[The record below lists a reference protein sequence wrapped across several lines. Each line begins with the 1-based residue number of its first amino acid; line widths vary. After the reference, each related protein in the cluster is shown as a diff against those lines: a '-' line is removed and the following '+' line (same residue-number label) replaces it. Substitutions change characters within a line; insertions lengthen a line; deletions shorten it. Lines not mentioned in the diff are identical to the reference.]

1 MEQDRSPMAGYPFLA
16 HAELVVENS
25 DVHLI
30 ARLYELSRESCSL
43 YVMNPPPVGTSVLL
57 KIFAW
62 PYFFQVHGKV
72 FLSDSDFGVT
82 VAFDHIESR
91 YVTELNACLQDA
103 DSYGRSPARSR

>member
-1 MEQDRSPMAGYPFLA
+1 MEQDRSPMPGYPFLA

-25 DVHLI
+25 DLHLA
-30 ARLYELSRESCSL
+30 ARLYELSREGCRL
-43 YVMNPPPVGTSVLL
+43 YVMNPPPVGTSVLV

-91 YVTELNACLQDA
+91 YVTELNACLLDA
-103 DSYGRSPARSR
+103 EQKRRNRTVD

>member
-1 MEQDRSPMAGYPFLA
+1 MEQDRSSMPVSPFLA

-25 DVHLI
+25 DVPLI
-30 ARLYELSRESCSL
+30 ARLYELSRKGCHL
-43 YVMNPPPVGTSVLL
+43 YAMNAPHVGTSVLL

-62 PYFFQVHGKV
+62 PHFFQVHGKV
-72 FLSDSDFGVT
+72 FLSDSDFT

-103 DSYGRSPARSR
+103 EQKRRNRTVD